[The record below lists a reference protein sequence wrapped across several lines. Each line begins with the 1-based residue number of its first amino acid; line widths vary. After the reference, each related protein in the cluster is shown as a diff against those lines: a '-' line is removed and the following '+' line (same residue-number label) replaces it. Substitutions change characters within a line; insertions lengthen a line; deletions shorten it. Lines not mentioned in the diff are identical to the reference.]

1 MVGGGMRQAGI
12 IASFGL
18 VALEP
23 KWIQRLSEDHKNAKM
38 LAEGIESYNT
48 PVKILNPDTNILII
62 SVPEVIR
69 IGKVVRTLGNEGVL
83 VFNIDKH
90 RIRFV
95 THYGINE
102 DDIQYAIEKIGAV
115 LKKLL

>member
-1 MVGGGMRQAGI
+1 MRQAGI

-23 KWIQRLSEDHKNAKM
+23 KWIKRLEEDHKNAKL
-38 LAEGIESYNT
+38 LAEGIENLDL
-48 PVKILNPDTNILII
+48 PIKIQKPDTNILMISLPQDMRII
-62 SVPEVIR
+62 KVITALN
-69 IGKVVRTLGNEGVL
+69 KEGIL
-83 VFNIDKH
+83 AFNIDKQ

-102 DDIQYAIEKIGAV
+102 DDVQHSIKRIGDV
-115 LKKLL
+115 LRKFL